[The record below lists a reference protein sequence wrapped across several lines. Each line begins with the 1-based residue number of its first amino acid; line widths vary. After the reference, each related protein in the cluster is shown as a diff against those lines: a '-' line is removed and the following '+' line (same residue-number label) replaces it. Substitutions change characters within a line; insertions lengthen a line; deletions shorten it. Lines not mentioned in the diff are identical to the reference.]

1 MWRQSWTRRAP
12 IESARILSNRFFR
25 LGNSVMPD
33 PLIFMMGKF
42 EARIPTDRHYFESH
56 LWAQQVGGLLRV
68 GFTSYAVRLLQDV
81 YFLDWQIDPDTNVR
95 RKQAIGEIESS
106 KAVSILYA
114 PADGHVVRFNEELL
128 NDPSLINADNH
139 ERGWLYEFTT
149 TSTVLVPED
158 YIKVLDAGWEQTQR
172 VLKNQFN
179 E

>member
-1 MWRQSWTRRAP
+1 
-12 IESARILSNRFFR
+12 
-25 LGNSVMPD
+25 MPT
-33 PLIFMMGKF
+33 G
-42 EARIPTDRHYFESH
+42 E
-56 LWAQQVGGLLRV
+56 LWRV

-81 YFLDWQIDPDTNVR
+81 YFLDWQIDPDTQVR

-106 KAVSILYA
+106 KAVSTMYA
-114 PADGHVVRFNEELL
+114 PADGRIVRFNEALL

-139 ERGWLYEFTT
+139 DRGWLYEFAT
-149 TSTVLVPED
+149 TSVLLAPHD